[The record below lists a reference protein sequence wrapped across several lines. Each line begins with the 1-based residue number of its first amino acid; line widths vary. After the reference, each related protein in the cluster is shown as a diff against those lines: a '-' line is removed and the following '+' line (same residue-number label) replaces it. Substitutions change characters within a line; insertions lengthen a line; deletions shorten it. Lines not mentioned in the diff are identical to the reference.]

1 VTLCK
6 LFGRTYQAYH
16 QQRRREERA
25 VFSGELVGRQVL
37 AVRKE
42 QKRIGGRKLYYLMSG
57 FLAEHRLKMGR
68 DAFFDLLRGHGL
80 LVKRRRTRKPRTTLS
95 CWWLKRYANLA
106 KDMAPERA
114 NRLWVSD
121 ITYIRV
127 RKGFYYLS
135 LITDAYSRKIVG
147 YHVSEDLA
155 AAGCVAALMMAL
167 EANPKRSGLVHHS
180 DRGVQ
185 YYSNAYMRTLG
196 PKIRISMTEK
206 SDPLENAIAERVNGI
221 LKQELLD
228 EGYQSIA
235 EARQKVAEAVD
246 IYNNRRPHSSIGML
260 TPEQAHSLSGELKRL
275 WKNYY
280 KPNKAEASQ
289 ATV

>member
-1 VTLCK
+1 
-6 LFGRTYQAYH
+6 
-16 QQRRREERA
+16 
-25 VFSGELVGRQVL
+25 
-37 AVRKE
+37 
-42 QKRIGGRKLYYLMSG
+42 
-57 FLAEHRLKMGR
+57 
-68 DAFFDLLRGHGL
+68 
-80 LVKRRRTRKPRTTLS
+80 
-95 CWWLKRYANLA
+95 
-106 KDMAPERA
+106 
-114 NRLWVSD
+114 
-121 ITYIRV
+121 
-127 RKGFYYLS
+127 
-135 LITDAYSRKIVG
+135 VG